1 MHFLMVNK
9 GFGVG
14 IELVNIDIKQDLW
27 TAVSVEPL
35 LIVIA
40 KIHVSVKEYER
51 CIGKVLFKV
60 SFSNC

>member
-27 TAVSVEPL
+27 TAVSLEPL

-40 KIHVSVKEYER
+40 KIHASVKEYEQ